1 MQCAKKFE
9 VRLTYMKN
17 AAVINMHKK
26 RIAKQGIKLGL
37 VYIGL
42 FIIALWAVFPLLWM
56 VQISLKEPVL
66 AYNPSVWI
74 FKPVIDNY
82 TNVFADKNFD
92 KFFVNSVVVT
102 IFNTILALVLGTT
115 AAYGF
120 SRFKFKYA
128 DACLFFLLVIRMVP
142 SVAIVIPVFL
152 IGSFMH
158 LIDTRILLIVTYLI
172 FNVPFVAWMMKG
184 FFDEIPKELDEAA
197 MVDGCTTMQSLYK
210 VILPMVLPGI
220 VATSIF
226 CVISSWNEFVY
237 ALFLTSIHS
246 VTTPTIVQS
255 FLSIVG
261 VVWGEMSAVGT
272 MAVFPVLIFAMI
284 VQKHM
289 IRGLTFGAV
298 KG

>member
-1 MQCAKKFE
+1 MNSTAAASPRKSRGAMQ
-9 VRLTYMKN
+9 RLKT
-17 AAVINMHKK
+17 A
-26 RIAKQGIKLGL
+26 L
-37 VYIGL
+37 VYAGL
-42 FIIALWAVFPLLWM
+42 IIAALWAIFPLLFM
-56 VQISLKEPVL
+56 AQVSVKEPVL
-66 AYNPSVWI
+66 TYNPSVWI
-74 FKPVIDNY
+74 FRPVLENY
-82 TNVFADKNFD
+82 TNVFINKDFG
-92 KFFVNSVVVT
+92 KFLMNSIIVT
-102 IFNTILALVLGTT
+102 LSSTALALILGTT

-128 DACLFFLLVIRMVP
+128 DACLFFLLIIRIIP

-152 IGSFMH
+152 IGSFMK
-158 LIDTRILLIVTYLI
+158 LIDTRIILIFSYLI

-184 FFDEIPKELDEAA
+184 FFDEIPRELEEAA
-197 MVDGCTTMQSLYK
+197 MVDGCTTVQSLYK
-210 VILPMVLPGI
+210 VILPVVLPGI

-237 ALFLTSIHS
+237 ALFLTSIQA

-272 MAVFPVLIFAMI
+272 MAVFPVLIFAII

-289 IRGLTFGAV
+289 IRGLSFGAV

>member
-1 MQCAKKFE
+1 MRTAHE
-9 VRLTYMKN
+9 TA
-17 AAVINMHKK
+17 AAVSMRKKRVVRNRINM
-26 RIAKQGIKLGL
+26 GL

-42 FIIALWAVFPLLWM
+42 FIMAFWAVFPLLWM

-66 AYNPSVWI
+66 AYNPSVWL
-74 FKPVIDNY
+74 FTPVVDNY
-82 TNVFADKNFD
+82 KNVFIDKNFD
-92 KFFVNSVVVT
+92 KFLVNSVVVT
-102 IFNTILALVLGTT
+102 FFSTILSLILGTA

-128 DACLFFLLVIRMVP
+128 DACLFFLLVIRMIP

-152 IGSFMH
+152 IGSFMN

-172 FNVPFVAWMMKG
+172 FNVPFVVWMMKG

-197 MVDGCTTMQSLYK
+197 MVDGCTTIQSLYK
-210 VILPMVLPGI
+210 VILPVALPGI

-272 MAVFPVLIFAMI
+272 MAVFPVLIFAII

-289 IRGLTFGAV
+289 IRGLSFGAV

>member
-1 MQCAKKFE
+1 MNSTAAANLRKSHAAMQ
-9 VRLTYMKN
+9 RLKT
-17 AAVINMHKK
+17 A
-26 RIAKQGIKLGL
+26 L
-37 VYIGL
+37 VYAGL
-42 FIIALWAVFPLLWM
+42 IIAALWAIFPLLFM
-56 VQISLKEPVL
+56 AQVSLKEPVL
-66 AYNPSVWI
+66 TYNPSVWI
-74 FKPVIDNY
+74 FRPVLENY
-82 TNVFADKNFD
+82 TNVFADKDFG
-92 KFFVNSVVVT
+92 KFLMNSVIVT
-102 IFNTILALVLGTT
+102 LSTTALALILGTT

-120 SRFKFKYA
+120 SRFQFKYA
-128 DACLFFLLVIRMVP
+128 DACLFFLLIIRIIP

-152 IGSFMH
+152 IGSFMR
-158 LIDTRILLIVTYLI
+158 LIDTRIILIFSYLI

-184 FFDEIPKELDEAA
+184 FFDEIPRELEEAA
-197 MVDGCTTMQSLYK
+197 MVDGCTTVQSLYK
-210 VILPMVLPGI
+210 VILPVVLPGI

-237 ALFLTSIHS
+237 ALFLTSIQA

-272 MAVFPVLIFAMI
+272 MAVFPVLIFAII

-289 IRGLTFGAV
+289 IRGLSFGAV